1 MVTTSTIQLT
11 KRYEPPSKKAS
22 DWPIQFLSYLLT
34 WLSKEN
40 HDTGAVFAE
49 FDGRPQIEVGVSLQ
63 LETFLTKSGR
73 HTIVNTL
80 KLVDLIRFVNYLA
93 EEILHL
99 EVGTMGCGF
108 LLVKFDDDTR
118 ERAFTLYFRRSA
130 KLGVFFQIDQFAS
143 HL

>member
-1 MVTTSTIQLT
+1 MVTTSTIQLI
-11 KRYEPPSKKAS
+11 KRYEPPSKKGS
-22 DWPIQFLSYLLT
+22 EWPIQFLSYLLT

-49 FDGRPQIEVGVSLQ
+49 FDGSPQIEVWGSLQ

-80 KLVDLIRFVNYLA
+80 KLGDFLRFLTYLA

-99 EVGTMGCGF
+99 EVGTMGCGV
-108 LLVKFDDDTR
+108 LRIKFSDEES
-118 ERAFTLYFRRSA
+118 ERTFTLYFRRSA
-130 KLGVFFQIDQFAS
+130 KLTGFFQIDQFAS